1 MSYLKLAALM
11 ALCGGPVLIF
21 FGFKERRQIPEIESG
36 GGRQE
41 QEAIAAAS
49 RQDTVLFPLGIGVF
63 LLGGVGTGFV
73 FRRSCQD

>member
-1 MSYLKLAALM
+1 MSYLKLVALM

-21 FGFKERRQIPEIESG
+21 FCFKERRQIPETESG
-36 GGRQE
+36 GVRQE
-41 QEAIAAAS
+41 QDAIAAAS

-63 LLGGVGTGFV
+63 LLGGIGTGLV